1 MISHG
6 KRTTA
11 PEVTSEKLLLIRLH
25 LGISQTQLLIRLGVQ
40 HAIDYTTISKYELN
54 KNEPPLQILL
64 AYARLANV
72 PVEYLIDDQIDPDV
86 VSKSLQ
92 DVTPVS
98 ETGYFAIGVLLR

>member
-1 MISHG
+1 MGSARPRPRFLA
-6 KRTTA
+6 K
-11 PEVTSEKLLLIRLH
+11 KLLLIRLH
-25 LGISQTQLLIRLGVQ
+25 FGISQAQLLIRLGIQ
-40 HAIDYTTISKYELN
+40 HSIDYTVISKYELN

-92 DVTPVS
+92 NVTPVS

>member
-1 MISHG
+1 MGSARPRPRLLA
-6 KRTTA
+6 K
-11 PEVTSEKLLLIRLH
+11 KLLLIRLH
-25 LGISQTQLLIRLGVQ
+25 FGISQTQLLIRLGVQ

-86 VSKSLQ
+86 VSKSLR
-92 DVTPVS
+92 DVTPVCK
-98 ETGYFAIGVLLR
+98 TV

>member
-1 MISHG
+1 MGSARPRPRLLA
-6 KRTTA
+6 K
-11 PEVTSEKLLLIRLH
+11 KLLLIRLH

-64 AYARLANV
+64 AYARLAHV

-92 DVTPVS
+92 NVTPVS
-98 ETGYFAIGVLLR
+98 ETVYFALGVLLR

>member
-1 MISHG
+1 MGSARPRPRLLA
-6 KRTTA
+6 K
-11 PEVTSEKLLLIRLH
+11 KLLLIRLH

-54 KNEPPLQILL
+54 KNEPPLQTLL